1 VTGAFRRRA
10 PRMLVLVVLAGCASA
25 RTAPPPV
32 SGTGWGYVAEPRSGA
47 GARRVF
53 YTPDRYT
60 CEKSRSLEGNTADFT
75 TPTACEPL
83 TISRGEG
90 YWVIPALYL
99 PTGSYI
105 GGSTREE
112 CDAMEQRQGR
122 NLPVTPRGLCRPA
135 NVSPTGR

>member
-1 VTGAFRRRA
+1 
-10 PRMLVLVVLAGCASA
+10 MLVLVVLAGCASA

-75 TPTACEPL
+75 TPTACKPL

>member
-1 VTGAFRRRA
+1 VRGAFRRCA
-10 PRMLVLVVLAGCASA
+10 PRLLVLVALAGCASP
-25 RTAPPPV
+25 RTEPPPV
-32 SGTGWGYVAEPRSGA
+32 SGTGWGWVAEPRNGA

-60 CEKSRSLEGNTADFT
+60 CEKSRSLENNTDFT
-75 TPTACEPL
+75 TPRACEPL
-83 TISRGEG
+83 TIGRGEG

-135 NVSPTGR
+135 SVSPTGR

>member
-1 VTGAFRRRA
+1 
-10 PRMLVLVVLAGCASA
+10 MLVLVVLAGCASA

-60 CEKSRSLEGNTADFT
+60 CEKSRSLEDNAADFT

-83 TISRGEG
+83 TISRGER

>member
-1 VTGAFRRRA
+1 
-10 PRMLVLVVLAGCASA
+10 MLVVVVLAGCASP
-25 RTAPPPV
+25 RTAPPQV
-32 SGTGWGYVAEPRSGA
+32 SGTGWGYVAEPRSGT
-47 GARRVF
+47 GARRIF

-60 CEKSRSLEGNTADFT
+60 CEKSRTLEDTTADFR
-75 TPTACEPL
+75 TPASCEPL

-112 CDAMEQRQGR
+112 GASMGQRQGR
-122 NLPVTPRGLCRPA
+122 NLAVTPRGSWRRSDGGA
-135 NVSPTGR
+135 TA

>member
-1 VTGAFRRRA
+1 
-10 PRMLVLVVLAGCASA
+10 MLVLVALAGCAPP

-60 CEKSRSLEGNTADFT
+60 CEKSRSLEDNTANFT
-75 TPTACEPL
+75 TPRACEPL
-83 TISRGEG
+83 TIGRGQG

-122 NLPVTPRGLCRPA
+122 NLPVTPHGLCRPA
-135 NVSPTGR
+135 SVSPTER

>member
-1 VTGAFRRRA
+1 
-10 PRMLVLVVLAGCASA
+10 MLVLVVLAGCASP

-32 SGTGWGYVAEPRSGA
+32 SGTGWGYVAEPRSGT
-47 GARRVF
+47 GARRIF

-60 CEKSRSLEGNTADFT
+60 CEKSRTLEDTTADFR
-75 TPTACEPL
+75 TPASCEPL

-112 CDAMEQRQGR
+112 CDSMEQRQGR

-135 NVSPTGR
+135 NVSPTSR

>member
-1 VTGAFRRRA
+1 
-10 PRMLVLVVLAGCASA
+10 MLVLVGLAGCASP

-32 SGTGWGYVAEPRSGA
+32 SGTGWGWVAEPRSGA

-60 CEKSRSLEGNTADFT
+60 CEKSRSLEDNTADFT
-75 TPTACEPL
+75 TPRACEPL

-135 NVSPTGR
+135 SVSPTGR